1 MAFQDTF
8 SNINDESLIL
18 YRLKT
23 HTKRKLPKLNKQSTT
38 QTKLKYYR
46 RLNDIDQSELAEQVN
61 VSREVIMAIENKA
74 KSYYD
79 IETINKIVEIL
90 DIKGKFGKSNTYLTF
105 LMNDP
110 IKQIKDFREKNNLSM
125 NQLAK
130 LLNVSYATIKRW
142 ENGTS
147 TISNENYKKF
157 KSLQL

>member
-8 SNINDESLIL
+8 NNINDESLIL

-23 HTKRKLPKLNKQSTT
+23 HTKRKLPILNKQSTT

-46 RLNDIDQSELAEQVN
+46 RLNDIGQSELAEQVN

-110 IKQIKDFREKNNLSM
+110 INQIKEFRQKNNISM

-130 LLNVSYATIKRW
+130 LLNVSYTTIKRW

-147 TISNENYKKF
+147 TISNENYKRF

>member
-1 MAFQDTF
+1 MAFQVTLD
-8 SNINDESLIL
+8 NIIDKNLVL

-23 HTKRKLPKLNKQSTT
+23 HTNRKFPKINKQSST
-38 QTKLKYYR
+38 QAKLKYYR

-61 VSREVIMAIENKA
+61 VSREVIMAIENKT

-79 IETINKIVEIL
+79 IETVNKIVEIL

-110 IKQIKDFREKNNLSM
+110 IKQLKEFREKNNLSM

-130 LLNVSYATIKRW
+130 LLNVSYTTIKRW
-142 ENGTS
+142 ENGIS
-147 TISNENYKKF
+147 TISNENYKRF
-157 KSLQL
+157 RSLTL